1 MDFKQLTGIYMREM
15 YNSPYY
21 IEYNH
26 KTFFKNVDV
35 DKFLKEY
42 KINVSACKEL
52 KNDFENEF
60 NEQMK
65 LLHFLFQISSP
76 LNDKNIYNNN
86 YDFYGYTQISK
97 ITNISLVCKRND
109 LPVHVGAYG
118 DAPHF
123 TLEIT
128 TNNTRNNY
136 HLYLNGCLT
145 LGKNQFYSMPI
156 QEQFYDYY
164 INSKKNNISKTKKN
178 KKLNPTAKPFVPK

>member
-1 MDFKQLTGIYMREM
+1 MDFKQLTRIYMNNM

-21 IEYNH
+21 LNYNH

-35 DKFLKEY
+35 DKFLKDF
-42 KINVSACKEL
+42 KINTSACTEL
-52 KNDFENEF
+52 KNDFSNEF

-65 LLHFLFQISSP
+65 LLHFLFYISIP
-76 LNDKNIYNNN
+76 LNDKIIYNNN
-86 YDFYGYTQISK
+86 YDFYGYTQTSK

-118 DAPHF
+118 DTPHF

-128 TNNTRNNY
+128 TNDSRKNY

-145 LGKNQFYSMPI
+145 LGRDQYYSLPI
-156 QEQFYDYY
+156 QEQFFNSY
-164 INSKKNNISKTKKN
+164 ITSKKNTNTK
-178 KKLNPTAKPFVPK
+178 KKLNPTAKPFTPK

>member
-1 MDFKQLTGIYMREM
+1 MDFKQLTIIYMNNM

-21 IEYNH
+21 LNYNH

-42 KINVSACKEL
+42 KINTSACKEL
-52 KNDFENEF
+52 KNDFSNEF

-65 LLHFLFQISSP
+65 LLHFLFNISSP
-76 LNDKNIYNNN
+76 LNDKSIYNNN
-86 YDFYGYTQISK
+86 YDFYGYTQTSK

-109 LPVHVGAYG
+109 LPVHIGAYG
-118 DAPHF
+118 DTPHF

-128 TNNTRNNY
+128 TNDSRKNY

-145 LGKNQFYSMPI
+145 LGRYQYYSLPI
-156 QEQFYDYY
+156 QEQFFNSY
-164 INSKKNNISKTKKN
+164 ITLKKNTKKN
-178 KKLNPTAKPFVPK
+178 TKLNPTAKPFIPK